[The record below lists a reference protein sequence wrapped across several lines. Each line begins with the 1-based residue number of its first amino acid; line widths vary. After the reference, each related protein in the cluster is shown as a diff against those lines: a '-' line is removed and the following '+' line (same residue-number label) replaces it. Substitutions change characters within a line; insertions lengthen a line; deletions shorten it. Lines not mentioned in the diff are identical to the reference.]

1 MCVEGMCVE
10 GVCVKGMCVCVCVCM
25 SKSIP
30 NVSVCQYVTLCVC
43 TSCIGNKIKAY
54 SQLKYC
60 EQKLPSW

>member
-30 NVSVCQYVTLCVC
+30 NVSVCQYVSLVPRPPRPAFVACSTKSGEGLDGFI
-43 TSCIGNKIKAY
+43 T
-54 SQLKYC
+54 
-60 EQKLPSW
+60 